1 MKLDI
6 LKDKYVIVEII
17 PTHSNSKVGE
27 IVQISALKLN
37 GLKLIDRFDYRL
49 QPELI
54 TNIDI
59 KKMLDYDSDNFT
71 YVKTS
76 LKLFQEFKKF
86 IEEFPLLIIDNSY
99 TRDYLKELKNP
110 KDSVFKYLN
119 LDFSEDVFTQLLKKY
134 QLEPSNHLVDLLY
147 EGLIYEANS
156 QKN

>member
-6 LKDKYVIVEII
+6 LKDKYIIVEII
-17 PTHSNSKVGE
+17 PTHSNSKIGE
-27 IVQISALKLN
+27 IVQISALKLD
-37 GLKLIDRFDYRL
+37 GLKLIERFDYRL

-59 KKMLDYDSDNFT
+59 RKMLDYDLNNFT

-86 IEEFPLLIIDNSY
+86 IKELPLLIIDNSY
-99 TRDYLKELKNP
+99 TRDYLKKLKNS
-110 KDSVFKYLN
+110 KDSIFKYLN
-119 LDFSEDVFTQLLKKY
+119 LDFSEDVFTELLKKY